1 MIYFIW
7 YAIIQYLLLFSCCVF
22 FSLNYL
28 SISYWEQFKLA
39 SMTFTFFFFFN
50 TFLLF
55 RAIRS
60 SKLIL
65 YFPGNFLVL
74 ESVIFQVPLLLLDN
88 CLQKPRSRHRVSFLL
103 LGCHCYYII
112 SLNIENICTCSNPC
126 ICTSTSIIFINSHY
140 F

>member
-1 MIYFIW
+1 M
-7 YAIIQYLLLFSCCVF
+7 LLSNTYYCLVFVFF

-28 SISYWEQFKLA
+28 SICYWEQFKLA
-39 SMTFTFFFFFN
+39 SMTFIFFFFFN
-50 TFLLF
+50 TFLLS

-74 ESVIFQVPLLLLDN
+74 ESVIFQVRLRLLDN

-112 SLNIENICTCSNPC
+112 SVNIENICTCSNPYYFYQFTLFL
-126 ICTSTSIIFINSHY
+126 IKSISSN
-140 F
+140 